1 MPEEA
6 NEGEKAE
13 MQFIPTETQYTI
25 NQEAFDKEKK
35 ELISKFGGDS
45 LHGFDIVDSLADA
58 LILSKYKGDKKLLS
72 PESLQELE
80 KNIKLK
86 DVLGFI
92 NSDMLLADFTQE
104 HVDQIREAKNF
115 TDDQIEFIQKAFNL
129 KQNIFDFAKKM
140 ASQITEIQ
148 KKPQFVLGLLKE
160 INLTLNE
167 KDESQDIFDVYTLIE
182 KETNKVTDPT
192 FDLGGYI
199 ISKKIEED

>member
-1 MPEEA
+1 
-6 NEGEKAE
+6 
-13 MQFIPTETQYTI
+13 
-25 NQEAFDKEKK
+25 
-35 ELISKFGGDS
+35 
-45 LHGFDIVDSLADA
+45 
-58 LILSKYKGDKKLLS
+58 
-72 PESLQELE
+72 
-80 KNIKLK
+80 
-86 DVLGFI
+86 
-92 NSDMLLADFTQE
+92 
-104 HVDQIREAKNF
+104 
-115 TDDQIEFIQKAFNL
+115 
-129 KQNIFDFAKKM
+129 M